1 MANASERVRQT
12 FAESIRVKQATAE
25 ACSDEIAAAA
35 ATLAECFRAGGK
47 LLIFGNGGSAADAQ
61 HIASEFVGRYVHD
74 RPALPAIALTANSSE
89 YTAIGNDYGFD
100 HVFARGIEAHGRAG
114 DVAIA
119 VSTSGNSGNLVEAIH
134 AAKDHGLTTIGL
146 LGKGGGK
153 LQLLVDQPIV
163 VPSEETPRIQE
174 THITIG
180 HVLCALVEEALFPE
194 MSNR

>member
-1 MANASERVRQT
+1 MTRYKYLVSVFSPPKVTAVKT
-12 FAESIRVKQATAE
+12 MESI
-25 ACSDEIAAAA
+25 IG
-35 ATLAECFRAGGK
+35 AG
-47 LLIFGNGGSAADAQ
+47 L
-61 HIASEFVGRYVHD
+61 RTTWPT
-74 RPALPAIALTANSSE
+74 RT
-89 YTAIGNDYGFD
+89 
-100 HVFARGIEAHGRAG
+100 AHGRVG

-153 LQLLVDQPIV
+153 LQLLVDQAII

>member
-12 FAESIRVKQATAE
+12 F
-25 ACSDEIAAAA
+25 
-35 ATLAECFRAGGK
+35 
-47 LLIFGNGGSAADAQ
+47 
-61 HIASEFVGRYVHD
+61 GRYVHD

-119 VSTSGNSGNLVEAIH
+119 VSTSGNSGNLVEAIR